1 MGFKL
6 GVALGGGGVR
16 GLAGIGAIQALAD
29 AGMAPDIVAGTSMG
43 AIVGALYA
51 ESQDIGRTREIV
63 CGTLGS
69 EEFLKKARR
78 LSSSDDEKGFFE
90 QIYGKARKGYLFY
103 RFLFMKSMIPPE
115 AFFTEMDRFIPD
127 RDFSELRLPFACI
140 ALDLVT
146 GYPTILRSG
155 SVRQAVR
162 ASSSVPGILPPVEI
176 GACRYV
182 DGGWAERVPVSAA
195 SVLGAD
201 FVLGVDVSRDIS
213 PIDYE
218 EEIEN
223 SMDALF
229 RADDIARTLMNTLR
243 TANADF
249 VVYPEVGDAGWS
261 DFRNIE
267 DYIESGR
274 RAVTRAIPVLKR
286 AMRFRRAGR
295 LLWKRR

>member
-6 GVALGGGGVR
+6 GLALGGGGVR

-29 AGMAPDIVAGTSMG
+29 AGLAPDVVAGTSMG
-43 AIVGALYA
+43 AVVGALYA
-51 ESQDIGRTREIV
+51 ETLDIGRTREII

-78 LSSSDDEKGFFE
+78 LSSSDDQKGFFE

-115 AFFTEMDRFIPD
+115 AFFAEMDRFIPE
-127 RDFSELRLPFACI
+127 RDFTELRLPFACI
-140 ALDLVT
+140 ALDLVS
-146 GYPTILRSG
+146 GYPAILRSG

-195 SVLGAD
+195 LVLGAD
-201 FVLGVDVSRDIS
+201 FVLGIDVSREIS

-223 SMDALF
+223 SMDVLF

-243 TANADF
+243 TASADF
-249 VVYPEVGDAGWS
+249 VVHPEVGDAGWS

-274 RAVTRAIPVLKR
+274 RAVARAVPVLRR
-286 AMRFRRAGR
+286 AMLFRRVGR